1 MRPKERIPNFIEK
14 VNWDNL
20 EQRWDTDIP
29 MPLRAKLCKNDSI
42 YKYWLKY
49 PDLRFGQ
56 LLINLEFMPDKMRI
70 WNDEESEILADQGL
84 PKREFMFWGSIYD
97 ENRNLLPE
105 IKYRLIKDMKID
117 HIKAI
122 LNDVA
127 NHKMCCR
134 LDYLEVFRNEILIRK

>member
-1 MRPKERIPNFIEK
+1 MRPKERIPIFLEK
-14 VNWDNL
+14 VNWDTL
-20 EQRWDTDIP
+20 QERWNTDISQD
-29 MPLRAKLCKNDSI
+29 LRGYLLTLELKN
-42 YKYWLKY
+42 YWTNN

-56 LLINLEFMPDKMRI
+56 MLINLELMPDKLRI

-127 NHKMCCR
+127 DHKMCCR

>member
-1 MRPKERIPNFIEK
+1 MRPKERIPIFLEK
-14 VNWDNL
+14 VNWDTL
-20 EQRWDTDIP
+20 QERWNTDISQD
-29 MPLRAKLCKNDSI
+29 LRGYLLTLELKN
-42 YKYWLKY
+42 YWTNN

-56 LLINLEFMPDKMRI
+56 MLINLELMPDKLRI
-70 WNDEESEILADQGL
+70 WNDEESEILTDQGL

-127 NHKMCCR
+127 DHKMCCR